1 MLDEE
6 VIYKAMGY
14 SLFEML
20 KKKNV
25 IFEGWTDKR
34 TFQIW
39 LSSKQ
44 ANAATKAKWKDVS
57 LVHAIGAK
65 DVQRVASNLENF
77 DREYLVISDADQPS
91 IERQSKFQGK
101 YKWFTYKD
109 LGFEDKD
116 TIEDFLSEAFVN
128 EAIMNVL
135 KKEQLNNSFSIT
147 DGITFNAK
155 LTEIKTAF
163 KFNKDESER
172 INKLIKNSIFESI
185 KPDKINLEELISK
198 INEKFVPA

>member
-1 MLDEE
+1 
-6 VIYKAMGY
+6 MGY

-20 KKKNV
+20 KKRNV

-39 LSSKQ
+39 LDSNQ
-44 ANAATKAKWKDVS
+44 ANAAVKAKWKDVG

-65 DVQRVASNLENF
+65 DVQRVAIHLENF

-91 IERQSKFQGK
+91 IERKSKFQGK

-109 LGFEDKD
+109 LGFNGKD
-116 TIEDFLSEAFVN
+116 TIEDFLFEPFVN

-135 KKEQLNNSFSIT
+135 KREQLNNGFLII

-155 LTEIKTAF
+155 LTQIKTAF

-172 INKLIKNSIFESI
+172 INKLIKNSIFESL
-185 KPDKINLEELISK
+185 KPNKINLKDLINK
-198 INEKFVPA
+198 ISEKFVEN